1 VHANG
6 TRHLIRHLFTFARLR
21 HKRPE
26 RCDGAEPS
34 AAAVAAGLIAL
45 GFLHLA
51 PLSIFPASL
60 AASRST
66 DVQELMW
73 RLLWGVHALVTG
85 PALLMDANT
94 FFPDEG
100 TYATMDYLVGVS
112 VLALPFRALTRN
124 PLAVYNL
131 TAMASLALS
140 AWGAYLL
147 CRELTGSRAAA
158 SVGAAVFALN
168 PVHVARLGQLN
179 VFAVHALPFVL
190 LALHRLFGRASLR
203 GALPLA
209 AALVVALTSSGYQ
222 AVFASGAVAW
232 AALVLGSGALRTR
245 WRALVMTAGA
255 VALAGVLFTPL
266 ARPYVEGAVH
276 NHRERTLRE
285 VRKSSPSPAA
295 LVIQQSVVHDWIRAR
310 WDPEGRWIEDA
321 GATLFPGVV
330 VVMLGMI
337 GFASWMQRR
346 EYRLQ
351 VLYGGLAVA
360 GFALSL
366 GTTLPGYATLYDW
379 LPPLHFIRAPSRFS
393 LPGLLGLA
401 VLAAAGVAWLREMP
415 RVQRG
420 AVIGAIAPLV
430 CVLHLAET
438 WRPIGHPTLS
448 YSPPPAVYEWLAAQP
463 GQFGIVELPT
473 DPEQNTTSLVYSTFH
488 WKPLVNG
495 YHGSFISRFHH
506 KLLFEE
512 LPRFPAG
519 ESVES
524 LGAIEGLRYVVLH
537 TNPTPEHFPTKGRF
551 QRRRRLSEA
560 LEQLPPTLRLVWR
573 SDEDAVLEI
582 VQPQDGWKGLDVQ
595 RIASASALRGRTL
608 SFEAR
613 TIESALGPLDG
624 AELTVMLDA
633 QEVGRG
639 AIGPGFSAFSF
650 ALPPDIEPGMH
661 RLRFYV
667 RGAVPTVRLA
677 RVSNLA
683 IGRTGV
689 FSAAWVHAISHDPH
703 GTAPAR
709 IEVNG
714 ASEAAGAPGY
724 VLVVVNPV
732 SATVERR
739 AHFDVGRSRE
749 DADRMAAFLE
759 GLAPGVL
766 VAGASTGPLGRH
778 CTSRMALAL
787 ASIGLAL
794 DPCSGGYRTH
804 AFVGVKG
811 AAPGTAEEAHGGD
824 ARAAVEVGSETAP
837 PRVAVRGIRL
847 TSAKLDR

>member
-1 VHANG
+1 MHAHG
-6 TRHLIRHLFTFARLR
+6 TRRLIRHLFTFAWF
-21 HKRPE
+21 HHERPE
-26 RCDGAEPS
+26 GRDGAEPS
-34 AAAVAAGLIAL
+34 PAAVAAGLIAL
-45 GFLHLA
+45 GLLHLA

-73 RLLWGVHALVTG
+73 RLLWGVHALVTD
-85 PALLMDANT
+85 PAQLMDANT

-190 LALHRLFGRASLR
+190 LALHRLFSRGSLR
-203 GALPLA
+203 GALLLA
-209 AALVVALTSSGYQ
+209 AALLVALTSSGYQ

-232 AALVLGSGALRTR
+232 AALVLGFGAPGAR
-245 WRALVMTAGA
+245 WRALAMTAAA
-255 VALAGVLFTPL
+255 VVLAGVLFAPL

-276 NHRERTLRE
+276 HHRERTLRE
-285 VRKSSPSPAA
+285 VRKSSPSPSA
-295 LVIQQSVVHDWIRAR
+295 LVIQQSVAHDWVRAR
-310 WDPEGRWIEDA
+310 WDPDGRWTEDA

-330 VVMLGMI
+330 VVTLAVA
-337 GFASWMQRR
+337 GFAYWIRRR

-351 VLYGGLAVA
+351 ALYAGLAVA

-366 GTTLPGYATLYDW
+366 GTTLPGYAALYDW

-393 LPGLLGLA
+393 LAGLLGLA
-401 VLAAAGVAWLREMP
+401 VLAAAGVAWVRQIP
-415 RVQRG
+415 RVRRG
-420 AVIGAIAPLV
+420 AAIALIAPLV
-430 CVLHLAET
+430 CVLHLIET
-438 WRPIGHPTLS
+438 WKPIGHPTLS
-448 YSPPPAVYEWLAAQP
+448 YSPPPAVYDWLAAQS
-463 GQFGIVELPT
+463 GEFGVVELPA

-495 YHGSFISRFHH
+495 YHGSFISHFHDR
-506 KLLFEE
+506 LLFDL
-512 LPRFPAG
+512 LPRFPAR
-519 ESVES
+519 EAVEALS
-524 LGAIEGLRYVVLH
+524 AIEGLRYIVLH
-537 TNPTPEHFPTKGRF
+537 TNPRPDQFPLKGRY
-551 QRRRRLSEA
+551 QRRRRLNEA
-560 LEQLPPTLRLVWR
+560 LERLPPTLRLVRR
-573 SDEDAVLEI
+573 SEEDAVLEI
-582 VQPQDGWKGLDVQ
+582 VQPDEGWQGLDV
-595 RIASASALRGRTL
+595 RRVVSASALRGKMV

-613 TIESALGPLDG
+613 AVESALGPLDG
-624 AELTVMLDA
+624 AELTVMLGDRL
-633 QEVGRG
+633 VGRRSVG
-639 AIGPGFSAFSF
+639 TDFRLFRFELPG
-650 ALPPDIEPGMH
+650 DIDPGMH
-661 RLRFYV
+661 WLRMYV
-667 RGAVPTVRLA
+667 RGAVAPVRLA
-677 RVSNLA
+677 GLSRQA
-683 IGRTGV
+683 IGKTGV
-689 FSAAWVHAISHDPH
+689 ATAAWLYAVSDDPRRL
-703 GTAPAR
+703 APAR

-714 ASEAAGAPGY
+714 ASEATGAPGY

-739 AHFDVGRSRE
+739 AHFDVGRSRD
-749 DADRMAAFLE
+749 DADRMAAFIE
-759 GLAPGVL
+759 GLASGTL
-766 VAGASTGPLGRH
+766 VAGASTGPLGGH

-787 ASIGLAL
+787 GSIGLAL

-811 AAPGTAEEAHGGD
+811 AAPGTAEEAHSGD
-824 ARAAVEVGSETAP
+824 TRAAVEVGSESAP
-837 PRVAVRGIRL
+837 PRVAVRRVTL
-847 TSAKLDR
+847 TTPKLDR